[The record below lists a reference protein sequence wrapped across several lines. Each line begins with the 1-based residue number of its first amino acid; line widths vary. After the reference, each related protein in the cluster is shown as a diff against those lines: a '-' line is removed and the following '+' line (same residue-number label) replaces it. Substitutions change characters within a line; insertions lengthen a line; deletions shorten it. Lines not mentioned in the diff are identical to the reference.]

1 MASAS
6 DKPREPGT
14 RNFDPDAKYVRIT
27 GVRGDLIEFDFAIG
41 DPTIYVELMLPH
53 DAFQEFCAR
62 NNVRHLTAEEA
73 ALVDFDR
80 AKWRYG
86 KPGIRE

>member
-6 DKPREPGT
+6 DKRQEQGG
-14 RNFDPDAKYVRIT
+14 RSFDPDAKFVRIT

-41 DPTIYVELMLPH
+41 DPTIYVELMLPY

-62 NNVRHLTAEEA
+62 NHVRHLTAEEA
-73 ALVDFDR
+73 ALVDYDR

-86 KPGIRE
+86 LPGIRE

>member
-1 MASAS
+1 MASAEDRS
-6 DKPREPGT
+6 KGQARSG
-14 RNFDPDAKYVRIT
+14 FDPNAKYVRIT

-41 DPTIYVELMLPH
+41 DPTIYVELMLPY

-73 ALVDFDR
+73 ALVDYDR